1 MITILHGED
10 TSSSRNYLYELKQR
24 SPEAPVIA
32 GESIVLTDFVQ
43 TFGGGDLFVTETT
56 VFIENLLSKRKQ
68 AAEFD
73 SLIDV
78 LRENTLTSTIILWEG
93 KELDKKSLSL
103 FPHATVKNH
112 SLPKTLFLFLDSL
125 KPNNGKQ
132 LVQLFAKTRATSET
146 EMIFYLLVKQ
156 IRLLLAMKHPG
167 TEKIDE
173 IKRLAP
179 WQLEK
184 LQRQSK
190 LFSSAQLLSLHTQL
204 YELDNGVKTGELVI
218 PLSSAIDILLL
229 EI

>member
-10 TSSSRNYLYELKQR
+10 SSASRNYLFELKQR
-24 SPEAPVIA
+24 NPDGAVVA
-32 GESIVLTDFVQ
+32 GESIALTDLVQ
-43 TFGGGDLFVTETT
+43 IFSGGDLFATDTT

-68 AAEFD
+68 AAEFEA
-73 SLIDV
+73 LINV
-78 LRENTLTSTIILWEG
+78 LRENTLSSTIILWEG
-93 KELDKKSLSL
+93 KELDKRTLSL

-125 KPNNGKQ
+125 KPNNGSQ
-132 LVQLFAKTRATSET
+132 LIQLFAKTRATSET
-146 EMIFYLLVKQ
+146 EMIFYLLIKQ
-156 IRLLLAMKHPG
+156 VRLLLFMQNPG

-184 LQRQSK
+184 LQRQAK
-190 LFSSAQLLSLHTQL
+190 LFSKSQLLSLHDRL
-204 YELDNGVKTGELVI
+204 YQTDKGQKTGELVV
-218 PLSSAIDILLL
+218 PLATAIDILLL